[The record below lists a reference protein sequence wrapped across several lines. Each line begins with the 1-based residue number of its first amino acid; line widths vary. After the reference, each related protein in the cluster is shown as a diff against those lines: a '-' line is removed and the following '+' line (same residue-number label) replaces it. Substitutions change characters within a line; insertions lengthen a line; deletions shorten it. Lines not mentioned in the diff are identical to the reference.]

1 MASHAE
7 LLDSSV
13 LWPFTRRGGV
23 WVISLV
29 ALVLVLLLGLAEVC
43 DNVESC
49 MANPWAAWG
58 QYKPTKYCEQARPDH
73 FMSQHANSVSN
84 IGFFAVGLVMWA
96 CGAADAVRERSA
108 VPVISRNAADS
119 RRRNHLTVFPVF
131 SFLFGMSAIM
141 LGLFSFAYHAHS
153 STLTQQLDVGG
164 IYWVLAAPC
173 STPRCCL

>member
-1 MASHAE
+1 M
-7 LLDSSV
+7 
-13 LWPFTRRGGV
+13 
-23 WVISLV
+23 
-29 ALVLVLLLGLAEVC
+29 LVLLVGLAEVC

-49 MANPWAAWG
+49 MANPWAARG
-58 QYKPTKYCEQARPDH
+58 KYSVKPNRYCEQARPDH
-73 FMSQHANSVSN
+73 FMSEHANSVSN

-108 VPVISRNAADS
+108 VPVISRNAAES

-164 IYWVLAAPC
+164 IY
-173 STPRCCL
+173 